1 MTRKKY
7 LLVLFAIVGLSILLI
22 TQVMAPEGGARQT
35 AIPGRDTLTGTLP
48 GRADNDTEN
57 IIMAVSMKEEEY
69 AVLQETIN
77 DYLDTVNRVQVELL
91 NLPPGEAYEYLK
103 KASQLGQAPDL
114 MLLNN
119 DWVNEFAALGYLQP
133 VDEVIGSEQHLQIV
147 DPVLNQ
153 VKWNGYTWAVPKD
166 IDPYILAWN
175 TGKAEE
181 LNGGEPPR
189 TAEQMVHWNRQ
200 GGDAEAGIPGV
211 YYDPADPY
219 ALLSLLSA
227 LGVPS
232 PQGEIPFIHMDNEIT
247 LQALQSFYYA
257 EQESSEER
265 EEAAEQPQRPD
276 SFHPLPGNPWELLK
290 KGKLSAMIT
299 TISEFKL
306 YADSSAVELS
316 ALPMI
321 KEDNQET
328 TGTWLKGRSYA
339 ISSKTEA
346 QTAVADLLKALTT
359 MDAEMNLWSEA
370 KVLPAIVSAYMAPA
384 IKSDPSYRSYTW
396 LIEQGNTIPVQIDL
410 AKKMHELDQAMEQF
424 ADGQQDLA
432 AFANYVASLWKQ
444 E

>member
-7 LLVLFAIVGLSILLI
+7 SLVIIAIVGLSILLI
-22 TQVMAPEGGARQT
+22 TQVMAPEGGVRQS
-35 AIPGRDTLTGTLP
+35 AMPGRDTLTGSLP
-48 GRADNDTEN
+48 GRSDSGVEKIT
-57 IIMAVSMKEEEY
+57 MAVSMKEEEY

-77 DYLDTVNRVQVELL
+77 AYLDTVNRVQVELM
-91 NLPPGEAYEYLK
+91 NLPPAEAYETLK
-103 KASQLGQAPDL
+103 KSSQLGQAPDL

-175 TGKAEE
+175 ADRGQQ
-181 LNGGEPPR
+181 LNEGEPPR
-189 TAEQMVHWNRQ
+189 TAEQMLQWNRQ
-200 GGDAEAGIPGV
+200 GGVEEEGIPGI

-232 PQGEIPFIHMDNEIT
+232 PQGEIPFAYMGSEPT
-247 LQALQSFYYA
+247 LAALQSFFYPDLA
-257 EQESSEER
+257 ASGTSGDEQEES
-265 EEAAEQPQRPD
+265 PLPD
-276 SFHPLPGNPWELLK
+276 FFQPLPGDPWELLK
-290 KGKLSAMIT
+290 EGKLGAMIT
-299 TISEFKL
+299 TISEYKL
-306 YADSSAVELS
+306 YADPTAVELS

-321 KEDNQET
+321 KEDNLET

-339 ISSKTEA
+339 ISSKSA
-346 QTAVADLLKALTT
+346 SQPAVSELLSALTT

-370 KVLPAIVSAYMAPA
+370 KVLPAIVTAYMAPA
-384 IKSDPSYRSYTW
+384 IKADPSYRSYTW

-410 AKKMHELDQAMEQF
+410 AKKLHELDWEMEQF
-424 ADGQQDLA
+424 ASGQQDLA
-432 AFANYVASLWKQ
+432 AFTNHVASLWNQ